1 MLQIS
6 NALQHMQNIRVMHRD
21 LKPANIFIDSK
32 DNLKLGDLGLGRDF
46 TSQTMEAFSRVG
58 TPLYMSPE
66 VLQGNGYD
74 FKSDI
79 WSLGCITYELCAL
92 ISPFKDEEKK
102 MSLYDLFT
110 KINQGVYAPLS
121 ASRYS
126 PELRYLID
134 SMLRVDPSERAA
146 IHDIVSYCEKQLSAL
161 ATNDPQSQGS

>member
-1 MLQIS
+1 
-6 NALQHMQNIRVMHRD
+6 MHRD

-66 VLQGNGYD
+66 VLQGSGYD
-74 FKSDI
+74 FKSDV

-92 ISPFKDEEKK
+92 KSPFKDETKK

-121 ASRYS
+121 ATLYS
-126 PELRYLID
+126 SELRYLID
-134 SMLRVDPSERAA
+134 SMLRVEANERV
-146 IHDIVSYCEKQLSAL
+146 DINDVVQYCEK
-161 ATNDPQSQGS
+161 